1 MTRHSKSLASTLYFQ
16 IKNFAINAVGV
27 HFLTPLAVAAIAG
40 RVTLE
45 CQGVVPFSV
54 INVVL
59 LPPRIQAV
67 YVAIVAMCTARSKAV
82 EP

>member
-1 MTRHSKSLASTLYFQ
+1 M
-16 IKNFAINAVGV
+16 INAVGV

-40 RVTLE
+40 RVMLE
-45 CQGVVPFSV
+45 YQGAVPFSV

-67 YVAIVAMCTARSKAV
+67 YVVIVAMCTARSKAV